1 MATNRVFV
9 SPGVYTSE
17 KDLTFVT
24 KQVGVTTLGL
34 VGETVKGPAFQPIF
48 VSNYDEFK
56 NFFGGLNAKKIKDTG
71 APQYE
76 LPYIAKSYFTKSNQ
90 LFVSRTLGFSGYD
103 AGKAWA
109 ITLDAAMNPTTV
121 TTTASGLTGT
131 LSYVASSA
139 GTVTSITTSNGDI
152 QALFDDGRLTL
163 NGLSSLAASGTY
175 PIAAIYTETTDT
187 TFSGISA
194 NLTVTAS
201 GAALAGGF
209 TGTTTLTATTFS
221 ASAYTDVNDKVVAL
235 LRSRGKY
242 DGDEN
247 LVFEIANIA
256 NLGINAGTSI
266 AAATDPLGTFFLTG
280 TSTSQGAFNYE
291 VSLDRANR
299 NYITRVLGREAQDA
313 KSAIFVEE
321 IYENMF
327 SDMLTAGKV
336 GGIKLALVTYTT
348 TFADYKYKYS
358 EAVTPFV
365 LSELN
370 GNIVKNLF
378 RFFTI
383 SDGNSANEEFK
394 ISIVNI
400 KPTEREFDVLVR
412 AFYDTDDNPFVF
424 ERFSRC
430 TMNPTSASF
439 IGRKIGTTDGE
450 YQSKSKYVLVEVN
463 TEDNTADSFPA
474 GFGGVP
480 LRDYGAAIAP
490 DFEYKS
496 AYTTFENKR
505 KVYLG
510 ITSKVGIDQDFFDCK
525 RVANEDFS
533 ATTSGFHLDINANGA
548 LLDGVPVTLVVGNAP
563 FQNENALASTDY
575 AKLYARKFT
584 FAPYGGFD
592 GWDIYRT
599 NRTNSDAYAVGQTK
613 AVAGTINGGPFSQ
626 MALTTGDLG
635 NTSDFYAYLEAI
647 RTFANP
653 EANNINVLATP
664 GIDLRDHTNLIEQT
678 IEMVETERGDSLYIT
693 TLPDSANGEFITP
706 DEAAD
711 ILGDSGV
718 DSNYTATYWP
728 WVQVNDTENNVLV
741 YLPPTRDV
749 VRNIALTDNIAFP
762 WFAVAGM
769 QRGDVDAIKAR
780 KNLTQGER
788 DTLYEGRINP
798 IITYAS
804 DGVKI
809 WGNKTLQVK
818 DSALSQINVRR
829 LLLQTRKLVSA
840 VAIRL
845 LFEQNDDVVRNQ
857 FLSLVNPI
865 LDNIRSE
872 RGLSDF
878 RIDVDRSAESL
889 DRREL
894 NGRIFIKPTNALEFI
909 TVEFN
914 IMPTGASFDDI

>member
-17 KDLTFVT
+17 KDLTYVT

-34 VGETVKGPAFQPIF
+34 VGETTKGPAFQPIF
-48 VSNYDEFK
+48 VSNYDEFR

-76 LPYIAKSYFTKSNQ
+76 LPYIAKAYLQKSNQ
-90 LFVSRTLGFSGYD
+90 LFVSRVLGYSGYD

-109 ITLDAAMNPTTV
+109 ITLDAAMDESTIVASTATT
-121 TTTASGLTGT
+121 TGT
-131 LSYVASSA
+131 LTYVASSA
-139 GTVTSITTSNGDI
+139 GTVTSITTSNGSL
-152 QALFDDGRLTL
+152 QALFNAGNLPL
-163 NGLSSLAASGTY
+163 NGLASVSTGGTY
-175 PIAAIYTETTDT
+175 PISAIYSEINDT

-194 NLTVTAS
+194 SLTVTA
-201 GAALAGGF
+201 AAAITGGF
-209 TGTTTLTATTFS
+209 TGSTTLTATTYS
-221 ASAYTDVNDKVVAL
+221 ASAFTGVNDKVVAL

-242 DGDEN
+242 NADEE
-247 LVFEIANIA
+247 LEFEIANIGDLVISTA
-256 NLGINAGTSI
+256 NLS
-266 AAATDPLGTFFLTG
+266 AATNPIASFNLTG
-280 TSTSQGAFNYE
+280 TSTSQGVFNYE
-291 VSLDRANR
+291 VSLDKTNR

-313 KSAIFVEE
+313 KPAIFVEE

-327 SDMLTAGKV
+327 ADLLAAGKI
-336 GGIKLALVTYTT
+336 GGINLSLVNYAA
-348 TFADYKYKYS
+348 TFSDYKYKYS
-358 EAVTPFV
+358 EAVTPFI

-370 GNIVKNLF
+370 GNTIKKLF

-383 SDGNSANEEFK
+383 SDGNSSNEEFK

-412 AFYDTDDNPFVF
+412 AFYDTDDNPVIL

-430 TMNPTSASF
+430 VMNPASASF
-439 IGRKIGTTDGE
+439 IGRKIGTYDGE
-450 YQSKSKYVLVEVN
+450 YQSKSNYVLVEVN
-463 TEDNTADSFPA
+463 SEDNTSDSFPA

-480 LRDYGAAIAP
+480 LRNYGAALAP

-496 AYTTFENKR
+496 EYDTFENKR

-525 RVANEDFS
+525 RIANVDFS
-533 ATTSGFHLDINANGA
+533 ATTSGFHLDVNANGA
-548 LLDGVPVTLVVGNAP
+548 LLDGVAQTLVVGNAP
-563 FQNENALASTDY
+563 FQNENALVNTDY

-599 NRTNSDAYAVGQTK
+599 NRTNSDLYAVGQSK
-613 AVAGTINGGPFSQ
+613 AVLGTVTGGPFSQ
-626 MALTTGDLG
+626 LALTSGDIG

-664 GIDLRDHTNLIEQT
+664 GIDLLDHTNLIEQT

-693 TLPDSANGEFITP
+693 TLPDTANGELISAE
-706 DEAAD
+706 EAAD

-728 WVQVNDTENNVLV
+728 WVQVNDTENNVLI

-762 WFAVAGM
+762 WFAAAGIL
-769 QRGDVDAIKAR
+769 RGPIDAIKAR
-780 KNLTQGER
+780 KNLTIGER

-798 IITYAS
+798 IITFATE
-804 DGVKI
+804 GPKV

-818 DSALSQINVRR
+818 DTALSQINVRR

-872 RGLSDF
+872 RGLTDF

-894 NGRIFIKPTNALEFI
+894 NGKIFIKPTNALEFI

>member
-17 KDLTFVT
+17 KDLTYVT

-34 VGETVKGPAFQPIF
+34 VGETTKGPAFQPIF
-48 VSNYDEFK
+48 VSNYDEFR
-56 NFFGGLNAKKIKDTG
+56 NFFGGLNGKKIKDTG

-76 LPYIAKSYFTKSNQ
+76 LPYIAKAYLEKSNQ
-90 LFVSRTLGFSGYD
+90 LFVTRVLGYSGYD

-109 ITLDAAMNPTTV
+109 ITLKTAMDPSTVVTGSTT
-121 TTTASGLTGT
+121 TGT
-131 LSYVASSA
+131 LSYSASSS
-139 GTVTSITTSNGDI
+139 GTVTNIVTDNANL
-152 QALFDDGRLTL
+152 QALFNNGNLPL
-163 NGLSSLAASGTY
+163 NGLSSLAASANY
-175 PIAAIYTETTDT
+175 PISAVYSEVTQD

-194 NLTVTAS
+194 NLTVVSAGAS
-201 GAALAGGF
+201 VSGF
-209 TGTTTLTATTFS
+209 TGTTTLSATTYT
-221 ASAYTDVNDKVVAL
+221 ASGFTGVNNKVVAL

-242 DGDEN
+242 NGNEE
-247 LVFEIANIA
+247 LEFEID
-256 NLGINAGTSI
+256 GINDIVISNSTGI
-266 AAATDPLGTFFLTG
+266 ASNPLASFNLTG
-280 TSTSQGAFNYE
+280 TSTSQGSFNYE
-291 VSLDRANR
+291 VSLDSSNR

-313 KSAIFVEE
+313 KPAVFVEE

-327 SDMLTAGKV
+327 SDLLTLNKV
-336 GGIKLALVTYTT
+336 GGLNATLVSYATA
-348 TFADYKYKYS
+348 FSNYKYKYS

-365 LSELN
+365 TSELN
-370 GNIVKNLF
+370 GNIVKKLF

-383 SDGNSANEEFK
+383 SDGNSSNEEFK

-412 AFYDTDDNPFVF
+412 SFYDTDDNPLVL

-430 TMNPTSASF
+430 VMNPTSASY
-439 IGRKIGTTDGE
+439 IGRKIGTYDGE
-450 YQSKSKYVLVEVN
+450 YQSRSNYILVEVN
-463 TEDNTADSFPA
+463 TDDNTSDSFPA
-474 GFGGVP
+474 GFLGVP
-480 LRDYGAAIAP
+480 LRDYGSALAP

-525 RVANEDFS
+525 RVDNVDFS
-533 ATTSGFHLDINANGA
+533 ATTSGFHLDVNANGA
-548 LLDGVPVTLVVGNAP
+548 LLDGIPQTFVVGNAA
-563 FQNENALASTDY
+563 FQNENALVGTDY

-599 NRTNSDAYAVGQTK
+599 NRTNSDLYAVGQSK
-613 AVAGTINGGPFSQ
+613 AVLGTTTGGPFSQ
-626 MALTTGDLG
+626 LALSTGDIG
-635 NTSDFYAYLEAI
+635 NTSDFYAYFEAI
-647 RTFANP
+647 RTFSNP

-664 GIDLRDHTNLIEQT
+664 GIDLLDHTNLIEQT

-693 TLPDSANGEFITP
+693 TLPDTASNEIISAE
-706 DEAAD
+706 EASD
-711 ILGDSGV
+711 ILEDSGI

-728 WVQVNDTENNVLV
+728 WVQVNDTENNILIYV
-741 YLPPTRDV
+741 PPTRDV

-762 WFAVAGM
+762 WFASAGIL
-769 QRGDVDAIKAR
+769 RGPVDAIKAR
-780 KNLTQGER
+780 KNLTLGER
-788 DTLYEGRINP
+788 DALYQGRINP
-798 IITYAS
+798 IITFAAE
-804 DGVKI
+804 GPKV
-809 WGNKTLQVK
+809 WGNRTLQVK
-818 DSALSQINVRR
+818 ESALSQISVRR

-878 RIDVDRSAESL
+878 RVDVDRSAESL

-894 NGRIFIKPTNALEFI
+894 NGKIFIKPTNALEFI